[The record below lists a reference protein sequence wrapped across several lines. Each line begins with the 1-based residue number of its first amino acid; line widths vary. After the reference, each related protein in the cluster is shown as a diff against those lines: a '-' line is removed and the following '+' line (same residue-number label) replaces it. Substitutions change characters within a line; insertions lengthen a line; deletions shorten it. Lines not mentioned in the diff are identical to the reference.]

1 MSFKNFNLSEPTL
14 KALHEKGYHKP
25 MPIQQEAISQ
35 IISRK
40 DVVGS
45 AQTGTETYTHRIG
58 RIGRAGATGSTFSL
72 CDVSKRS
79 YLKNINRISARK
91 LATSEHPFV

>member
-1 MSFKNFNLSEPTL
+1 MSFKNFNISEHIL

-25 MPIQQEAISQ
+25 TPIQQEAISQ

-40 DVVGS
+40 DVRGS

-58 RIGRAGATGSTFSL
+58 RAGATGSAFSL
-72 CDVSKRS
+72 CDVSERS